1 MVNFLIVITG
11 YNCARYVKPCIN
23 SVLNQKKGNWL
34 ANIVVYNDGS
44 LDETQEILTQYK
56 KIIIIKSNKNMGAAY
71 GRNLCI
77 KKYANP
83 EDVVIL
89 LGLDDQL
96 LPNCLNTI
104 SEKYKS
110 GAWVTYGNWI
120 NQSGNGLPENFELE
134 FNTETHKNRDYRKV
148 RYRSTAPN
156 TFKAFLFNAIPEQ
169 DFKINNKWIDTTTE
183 SEVMFSCLEMSGE
196 KRIAVIKEPI
206 YLYNQNLINGTQR
219 RLGQAYKNEIYN
231 IIINRPKKELYENIK
246 HIG

>member
-1 MVNFLIVITG
+1 MLNFLIVITG
-11 YNCARYVKPCIN
+11 FNCASFVKPCIN
-23 SVLNQKKGNWL
+23 SVLNQKKGDWT
-34 ANIVVYNDGS
+34 AFIVVYNDASFDG
-44 LDETQEILTQYK
+44 TQEILTQYK
-56 KIIIIKSNKNMGAAY
+56 NITILKSNKNIGATY

-77 KKYANP
+77 KTYGNP
-83 EDVVIL
+83 DDVVIL

-104 SEKYKS
+104 ADKYKA

-120 NQSGNGLPENFELE
+120 NQSGNGLPENFELD
-134 FNTETHKNRDYRKV
+134 FDQQTHQNRDYRKV
-148 RYRSTAPN
+148 KYRSTAPN
-156 TFKAFLFNAIPEQ
+156 TFKTFLFNAIPEQ

-183 SEVMFSCLEMSGE
+183 SEVMFSCLEMAGE

-206 YLYNQNLINGTQR
+206 YLYNQNLSNGTQR

-246 HIG
+246 Y